1 MQSRNNSN
9 YKGIDISNHNGNVDL
24 SKMQAQGYTCV
35 YVKSSEGRTVQDA
48 YFRQNYNN
56 AKVNG
61 LKVGFYHFYHSDSDV
76 TQQVQNFI
84 NVTQGC
90 QPDMKIAIDVEITNN
105 VSNADR
111 CAGVLEFARQVKE
124 KTGWDCCIYTYTSF
138 AKESLNSSVASLP
151 LWIAHYGVNQPSDNG
166 IWSEWVGF
174 QYSDSGYVDG
184 VGKCDVN
191 EFNDGIFLNG
201 VSQPAIENCV
211 AQPSAPQGQVQ
222 DFNATVTNDF
232 FYTRTSD
239 GNIEGGN
246 HHVDIGDQ
254 IKVLDV
260 SGSRQLCLV
269 EYPVSGGTRQAY
281 IKNVP
286 SNIIYRYQSQWHNGS
301 TSEPVYENSSCSQ
314 QIGSIDPHE
323 SATPLYR
330 ENGVLHVVYNTSQG
344 SNTKSGFVRYSG
356 NFGAF

>member
-1 MQSRNNSN
+1 MQSRSDSN
-9 YKGIDISNHNGNVDL
+9 YKGIDVSNHNGNIDFGAVKN
-24 SKMQAQGYTCV
+24 SGIQVV
-35 YVKSSEGRTVQDA
+35 YMKATEGRTMQDA
-48 YFRQNYNN
+48 YFNQNYNN
-56 AKVNG
+56 AKANG
-61 LKVGFYHFYHSDSDV
+61 LKVGFYHFYHSNSDV
-76 TQQVQNFI
+76 NEQVQNFI
-84 NVTQGC
+84 NVTQGK
-90 QPDMKIAIDVEITNN
+90 QPDCKVAIDVEVTDGIGN
-105 VSNADR
+105 SDR
-111 CAGVLEFARQVKE
+111 CNGVLEFARQVKE
-124 KTGWDCCIYTYTSF
+124 KTGWDCCLYTYTSF
-138 AKESLNSSVASLP
+138 ARESLNSSVSCFP

-166 IWSEWVGF
+166 IWNSWAGF
-174 QYSDSGYVDG
+174 QYSDSGSVAG

-201 VSQPAIENCV
+201 VSQPVVEPCV

-222 DFNATVTNDF
+222 DFNCIVANDF
-232 FYTRTSD
+232 FYTRTESGD
-239 GNIEGGN
+239 IEGGN

-286 SNIIYRYQSQWHNGS
+286 SNLNYRYQGQWHNGS
-301 TSEPVYENSSCSQ
+301 TPEPVFQDSSCSQ

-323 SATPLYR
+323 SATPLFR
-330 ENGVLHVVYNTSQG
+330 ENGVLHVVYNTSVG
-344 SNTKSGFVRYSG
+344 VNTKSGFVRYNG